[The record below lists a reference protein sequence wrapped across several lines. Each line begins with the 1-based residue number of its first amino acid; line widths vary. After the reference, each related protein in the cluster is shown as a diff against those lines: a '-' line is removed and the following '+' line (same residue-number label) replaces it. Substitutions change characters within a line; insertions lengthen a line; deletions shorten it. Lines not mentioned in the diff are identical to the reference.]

1 MCGIFGFS
9 GNSKIAGS
17 ELQLIKALLI
27 LSESR
32 GKEACGLSIET
43 NSEINYLKAPI
54 PASDLIKTSNFNLQ
68 VSKSLGIN
76 FKTVIGH
83 SRLVTNGYEQDNN
96 NNQPVVKNGIIA
108 IHNGII
114 VNDKTLW
121 NLIGHENKKSELD
134 TELIPTLIDY
144 IQQTEKNSIVSVQK
158 MFLKIEGVANIALL
172 FEDRQE
178 LLLATNNGSL
188 YYLSNEDNSLFI
200 FSSERHILNEI
211 CKKFKNLNFDS
222 NAIKHLKPNT
232 ILVVDNKLNKQ
243 LVSFDSNTE
252 LDLQK
257 CTVKKIVKIKL
268 ETSKL
273 AFRNTSME
281 YHFETIPAEFEN
293 EYSKRYNL
301 INNLKRCTKC
311 LLPETFPNIIYD
323 QIGVC
328 NYCNNHVS
336 KQMKTKD
343 ELIGLLLNYKTGTND
358 KPDCVIPFSGGR
370 DSSYVM
376 HFVKKELGM
385 NPIAFSYD
393 WGMLTDLSR
402 RNQSRMCS
410 KLGIEHILVSAD
422 IRKKRNFIR
431 LNVEAWLHKPH
442 LGTIPLFMAGDKH
455 YFYYNHLI
463 MKQNDLKISI
473 MGENH
478 LEKTGFKT
486 AFSGAKQDFNGA
498 MAYNVS
504 SFNKLK
510 MMGFYGSQFITNPKY
525 INASLFDTATAFLSY
540 YGQKHDYLNLF
551 DFIEWDEKTVED
563 TILGEYNWELDPYTK
578 STWRIGDGTAAFYN
592 YIYYMVAGFTEKDTF
607 RSNQLREGKIT
618 REEALKKVQE
628 ENYPRWESIQWYC
641 NTIRLDWKDA
651 IKIINKI
658 KPHYG

>member
-9 GNSKIAGS
+9 GNSNVSGS
-17 ELQLIKALLI
+17 ELKLIKKLLM

-32 GKEACGLSIET
+32 GKEACGLTIADD
-43 NSEINYLKAPI
+43 SEMKYLKAPI
-54 PASDLIKTSNFNLQ
+54 PASDLIKNQNFNIQ
-68 VSKSLGIN
+68 VSKAIKTG

-96 NNQPVVKNGIIA
+96 NNQPVVKNGIVL

-114 VNDKTLW
+114 VNDKQLW
-121 NLIGHENKKSELD
+121 DLVGKESKISELD
-134 TELIPTLIDY
+134 TELIPTLINY
-144 IQQTEKNSIVSVQK
+144 NLKTEKNTIAAVQK
-158 MFLKIEGVANIALL
+158 MYSQIEGIANIALL
-172 FEDRQE
+172 FEDRKE

-188 YYLSNEDNSLFI
+188 YYVYNADNSLFI
-200 FSSERHILNEI
+200 FSSERYILNEI
-211 CKKFKNLNFDS
+211 IQRFNNLGFNS
-222 NAIKHLKPNT
+222 SSITHLKPNT
-232 ILVVDNKLNKQ
+232 MLIVDTNLDKKLIPFEQK
-243 LVSFDSNTE
+243 TE
-252 LDLQK
+252 LDLK
-257 CTVKKIVKIKL
+257 GCTIKKLIEIKL
-268 ETSKL
+268 DIRTP
-273 AFRNTSME
+273 AFKNTSME
-281 YHFETIPAEFEN
+281 YQFENIPAEFEK
-293 EYSKRYNL
+293 EYARRNLL
-301 INNLKRCTKC
+301 INNLKRCSKC

-323 QIGVC
+323 LNQVC
-328 NYCNNHVS
+328 NYCNNHVA
-336 KQMKTKD
+336 KQLKTKD
-343 ELIGLLLNYKTGTND
+343 ELIDLLSNYKLATND

-376 HFVKKELGM
+376 HYVKKELGM

-422 IRKKRNFIR
+422 IRKKRNNIK

-463 MKQNDLKISI
+463 MKQNDLKVSV

-504 SFNKLK
+504 GFNKFK
-510 MMGFYGSQFITNPKY
+510 MMSFYGKQFITNPKY
-525 INASLFDTATAFLSY
+525 INASLLDTATAFLSY

-551 DFIEWDEKTVED
+551 DYIEWDEKTVED

-592 YIYYMVAGFTEKDTF
+592 YIYYMVAGFTENDTF
-607 RSNQLREGKIT
+607 RSNQIREGKIS
-618 REEALKKVQE
+618 REEALQKVRE

>member
-9 GNSKIAGS
+9 GCSKIKAS
-17 ELQLIKALLI
+17 DLQLIKDLLK

-32 GKEACGLSIET
+32 GKEACGLAINT
-43 NSEINYLKAPI
+43 KSEIKYLKAPI
-54 PASDLIKTSNFNLQ
+54 PATDLIKMPDFNLQ
-68 VSKSLGIN
+68 VSKSIETN

-96 NNQPVVKNGIIA
+96 NNQPVVKNGILA

-114 VNDKTLW
+114 VNDNELW
-121 NLIGHENKKSELD
+121 DLVGRESKKSELD
-134 TELIPTLIDY
+134 TELIPTLINY
-144 IQQTEKNSIVSVQK
+144 NLKTQKSLIASVQK
-158 MFLKIEGVANIALL
+158 MYSQIEGIANIALL
-172 FEDRQE
+172 FEDREE
-178 LLLATNNGSL
+178 LILATNNGSL
-188 YYLSNEDNSLFI
+188 YYLFNEDDSMFI

-211 CKKFKNLNFDS
+211 AQKFKNLRFDS

-232 ILVVDNKLNKQ
+232 ILTVNNKLEKR
-243 LVSFDSNTE
+243 LVAFE
-252 LDLQK
+252 QK
-257 CTVKKIVKIKL
+257 NEQDIQNCATKNIAEIKL
-268 ETSKL
+268 NLNKPV
-273 AFRNTSME
+273 FKNTSME
-281 YHFETIPAEFEN
+281 YHFESIPIEFEK
-293 EYSKRYNL
+293 EYRKRNDL

-311 LLPETFPNIIYD
+311 LLPETFPNIVYD
-323 QIGVC
+323 QDGVC

-336 KQMKTKD
+336 KQMKSKD
-343 ELIGLLLNYKTGTND
+343 ELISLLSNYRLTTND

-376 HFVKKELGM
+376 HYVKKELGM

-463 MKQNDLKISI
+463 MKQNDLKVSI

-486 AFSGAKQDFNGA
+486 AFSGAKQDLNGA

-510 MMGFYGSQFITNPKY
+510 MMGFYGAQFITNPKY
-525 INASLFDTATAFLSY
+525 INTSLLDTATAFLSY

-551 DFIEWDEKTVED
+551 DYIEWDEKTVED
-563 TILGEYNWELDPYTK
+563 TILGQYNWELDPYTK

-592 YIYYMVAGFTEKDTF
+592 YIYYMVAGFTENDTF
-607 RSNQLREGKIT
+607 RSNQIREGKIT
-618 REEALKKVQE
+618 RDEALKKVQE